1 VITIVVLTSS
11 NRHESAIAS
20 IDFDPVDWVSQ
31 QPLGEMEHQV
41 LYLSP
46 KHLTPEV
53 PEPYYEWLRAIGDSL
68 DEQVEESEYHNTAIL
83 KVFDLI
89 QRDGLTAM
97 ERTRMKDEYSWE
109 EVKQEEYAKGRTQ
122 GRAEGLAQGEAQGL
136 AKGLTQGEAQGL
148 AKGLAE
154 GLVQGEAQGLA
165 KGLAEGRQQL
175 RSLAQKLLQQRLLD
189 VNTIAEMTGFSVAE
203 LKSLEQ

>member
-83 KVFDLI
+83 KVFELI
-89 QRDGLTAM
+89 QRDGLTAI

-122 GRAEGLAQGEAQGL
+122 GRAEGLAE
-136 AKGLTQGEAQGL
+136 GEAQGL

-154 GLVQGEAQGLA
+154 GEAQGLA
-165 KGLAEGRQQL
+165 KGLAEGRQQMW
-175 RSLAQKLLQQRLLD
+175 SLAKKFLQQQLLD
-189 VNTIAEMTGFSVAE
+189 VNTIAAMTGFTVAE
-203 LKSLEQ
+203 LDEAKASLTKPSGETT